1 MVGGAKAPSY
11 IYDII
16 KKIKVMN
23 APSQEIF
30 EEMNSIATLIW
41 KQYDNRYGYVTEK
54 LNYINSFGNVADNAM
69 VFYRMFDNQNQEI
82 FRANATPKVL
92 NYIDSNK

>member
-1 MVGGAKAPSY
+1 MK
-11 IYDII
+11 
-16 KKIKVMN
+16 

-82 FRANATPKVL
+82 FRAKHCGSLLTWWYV
-92 NYIDSNK
+92 